1 MPKIKTRDKKI
12 IPKRV
17 IIWPTYT
24 PQQLEE
30 FAKFLDK
37 FVVEENFTH
46 PKTKETKKIRYVN
59 IEEAEVAYGAMRK
72 RMFNG
77 KPSYAIIVEPLK
89 EDLENDGYVYPN
101 KHELFM
107 HKLDALQE
115 KRSKK
120 EYAEKKELESY
131 QEMLEGAGIPK
142 TFPET

>member
-1 MPKIKTRDKKI
+1 MKNPKNKKQ
-12 IPKRV
+12 PKKV
-17 IIWPTYT
+17 IVWPTYT
-24 PQQLEE
+24 NEELEK

-46 PKTKETKKIRYVN
+46 PKTKETKKIRYIN
-59 IEEAEVAYGAMRK
+59 IDEAEVEYGALKK

-77 KPSYAIIVEPLK
+77 KPSYAVIVEPLK
-89 EDLENDGYVYPN
+89 EDLENDGYVSPN

-120 EYAEKKELESY
+120 EYAEKKELENY
-131 QEMLEGAGIPK
+131 QEMAEGLGIPK
-142 TFPET
+142 SFPA